1 MGALSDDVG
10 TVKIV
15 HTYGAGLHSGDADPD
30 VHDPRWQQRQVDDFV
45 EFAVPALRQG
55 R

>member
-10 TVKIV
+10 AVKIV

>member
-10 TVKIV
+10 TAKIM
-15 HTYGAGLHSGDADPD
+15 
-30 VHDPRWQQRQVDDFV
+30 VDDFV